1 MSGGLL
7 GGDPSKKGKPFKML
21 SSEEQR
27 ELDKEIQELIDEALG
42 GRAAR
47 HLRGE
52 RQKNEAEIAAFVDQ
66 LLADELI
73 SVEEKKL
80 PPEKTRNK
88 YMATFREFAEWC
100 RTNGVDALPCA
111 GQVVFFW
118 LVQAPD
124 KIAQRVRALRY
135 VFDISREHLDERY
148 IATAERYARIV
159 KTKTEKEE
167 PSH

>member
-100 RTNGVDALPCA
+100 RTNGVDAL
-111 GQVVFFW
+111 W

-167 PSH
+167 PSHGKQ